1 MKAIYI
7 NLILFITLICSSG
20 CSKQMLISTGAKDHE
35 PLLFNNEYKTEN
47 LKEIEVKGSALF
59 GIPSFRK
66 NNQNNHSKGF
76 LYTFNG
82 VELGRLPRI
91 IPILTML
98 GYTFY
103 TGRILQEAFGYRETR
118 EYDPYSGRYY
128 GSGGGDYKLPLV
140 PAMILAVPVSGLL
153 NNPTWN
159 NSAYSGAAST
169 FNYRLINENPTV
181 DVFFYPKY
189 DIKKSNVFSKE
200 GVKLKYLW
208 MQDATLKGRVSG
220 ATLIHK

>member
-1 MKAIYI
+1 MKKTYI
-7 NLILFITLICSSG
+7 LPFLVIGVLFSSS

-35 PLLFNNEYKTEN
+35 PLIFNNEYKTEN
-47 LKEIEVKGSALF
+47 LKEIEVGGSALF

-66 NNQNNHSKGF
+66 NNQNNRSKGF

-91 IPILTML
+91 VPILTML

-103 TGRILQEAFGYRETR
+103 TGRILQETFGTKENNN
-118 EYDPYSGRYY
+118 YDYY
-128 GSGGGDYKLPLV
+128 GNTINSRGNYKLPLV
-140 PAMILAVPVSGLL
+140 PAMILAVPISGML
-153 NNPTWN
+153 NNLTWN
-159 NSAYSGAAST
+159 NSALSGASST
-169 FNYRLINENPTV
+169 FNYRLINDNPTI

-189 DIKKSNVFSKE
+189 EIKKNNVFSKE

-220 ATLIHK
+220 ATLIRK